1 VSNLPGRVSFRD
13 LPTRPQADLMRDLVE
28 EFWDLRLVE
37 TLHQQGLRKSP
48 DDFRDALHQLLGR
61 RGRLLLTGSARQALR
76 IVLTR
81 AAAGSPR
88 RRVLLA
94 AFNCRVVREA
104 ARRAG
109 LAVDTFDFATPNGRI
124 EWEAVASR
132 LTGEH
137 LAIVVPHFF
146 GIPTDFTALLAGARR
161 NGVMIV
167 EDCAHALGASISGT
181 TAGLLGDAAVFSFNY
196 DKPISLAGGGALL
209 LHHPAIDIDRGAL
222 EAPPPDRVELRQF
235 RQMAA
240 MLRYN
245 RTRRERRPLAARVGA
260 RLHVPPYAPPRLPT
274 GVGSLRATVGIW
286 QLERYDEVRDHR
298 NRNAQILHD
307 SLRRI
312 YWDVGSTVKPA
323 HLKLRVVV
331 SQADGALAVQQCR
344 QHGITI
350 ANSNW
355 ARLIEPDDP
364 ASEPL
369 NATRA
374 AAFGLEVPVHQ
385 NLSRTDLQVIASAF
399 MNAQAPDGEPLP

>member
-1 VSNLPGRVSFRD
+1 VSDLPGDVSFRN
-13 LPTRPQADLMRDLVE
+13 LPQRPSAGLMKDLVE
-28 EFWDLRLVE
+28 EFWDLPLVE

-81 AAAGSPR
+81 AAAGSPK

-94 AFNCRVVREA
+94 GFNCRVVRDA
-104 ARRAG
+104 VRRAG
-109 LAVDTFDFATPNGRI
+109 LAVDTFDFATPDGRI
-124 EWEAVASR
+124 DWEAVANR

-146 GIPTDFTALLAGARR
+146 GIPTDFTSLLPGARR
-161 NGVMIV
+161 NGVMII
-167 EDCAHALGASISGT
+167 EDCAHALGAAIAGT

-196 DKPISLAGGGALL
+196 DKSISLAGGGALL
-209 LHHPAIDIDRGAL
+209 LNHSAIDIDQDAL

-245 RTRRERRPLAARVGA
+245 RTRRERRPLAAHIGA
-260 RLHVPPYAPPRLPT
+260 RLHLPPYAPPRLPT
-274 GVGSLRATVGIW
+274 GVGSLRAAVGIW

-298 NRNAQILHD
+298 NRNARILHD
-307 SLRRI
+307 SLGHLSW
-312 YWDVGSTVKPA
+312 YVAGTVKPA

-331 SQADGALAVQQCR
+331 SQADGARAVQQCR

-355 ARLIEPDDP
+355 ARLIEPDE
-364 ASEPL
+364 AGNEPL
-369 NATRA
+369 NAARA

-385 NLSRTDLQVIASAF
+385 NLSRADLEVIASAF
-399 MNAQAPDGEPLP
+399 VNAQAPD

>member
-1 VSNLPGRVSFRD
+1 MSNLPGDVSFRN
-13 LPTRPQADLMRDLVE
+13 LPQRPSAGLMKDLVE
-28 EFWDLRLVE
+28 EFWDLPLVE

-81 AAAGSPR
+81 AAAGSPK

-94 AFNCRVVREA
+94 GFNCRVVRDA
-104 ARRAG
+104 VRRAG
-109 LAVDTFDFATPNGRI
+109 LAVDTFDFATPNGRTD
-124 EWEAVASR
+124 WEAVANR

-146 GIPTDFTALLAGARR
+146 GIPTDFTALLPGARR

-167 EDCAHALGASISGT
+167 EDCAHALGASIAGT

-209 LHHPAIDIDRGAL
+209 LNHSAIDIDRDAL

-240 MLRYN
+240 MLRYS
-245 RTRRERRPLAARVGA
+245 RTWRERRPLAARIGA

-298 NRNAQILHD
+298 NRNARILHD
-307 SLRRI
+307 SLGHLSWYVAGTVEARAPETESGRVPGGRRP
-312 YWDVGSTVKPA
+312 GRA
-323 HLKLRVVV
+323 
-331 SQADGALAVQQCR
+331 AVQ
-344 QHGITI
+344 
-350 ANSNW
+350 A
-355 ARLIEPDDP
+355 ARHNDREFQLGEAD
-364 ASEPL
+364 
-369 NATRA
+369 RA
-374 AAFGLEVPVHQ
+374 G
-385 NLSRTDLQVIASAF
+385 
-399 MNAQAPDGEPLP
+399 